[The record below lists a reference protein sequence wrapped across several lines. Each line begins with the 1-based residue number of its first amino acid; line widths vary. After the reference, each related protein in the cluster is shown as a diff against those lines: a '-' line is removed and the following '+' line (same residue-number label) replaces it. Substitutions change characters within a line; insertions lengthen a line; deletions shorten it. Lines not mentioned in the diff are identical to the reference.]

1 MLFILAACE
10 PPGPTVTPTSAVD
23 KSFTT
28 TVSGTVSVTEKGGS
42 TALEGV
48 NVSALVD
55 KKVVKTV
62 QTDAGGKYS
71 LAVTH
76 KGDFTLRISA
86 DKYVVQSLT
95 IKTEKG
101 TFKQDIALEKV
112 LASTTVSGN
121 VTAPDSTPLVGVS
134 ISVKDRPEI
143 LPVTTAA
150 DGTYSGLE
158 VSHSGSF
165 TLRAVK
171 DGYSPTIKILTPNT
185 SPAAEQNFTLTL
197 VGTPAFE
204 FPQVRKSKML
214 VITNPNSD
222 GTYSDQTYTNT
233 LLYNGKAVTSGAVY
247 SITKPTGITNEIG
260 FDTATGQVS
269 FGKLLYD
276 KMTPSDLA
284 QATGPPQTVTVQ
296 AAYQGKT
303 ASYTF
308 TVTDHFSPRWH
319 HRSVVLGS
327 DIYVIG
333 GQTRDVDPVTPS
345 IPALQS
351 NEVWRSGDGGLTW
364 DQMAKGTRFP
374 ARFSFG
380 SVVLGSDIYVIAGLG
395 GRFGTV
401 QRNDVWKSD
410 NRGESWTRTAATVPF
425 PMDAY
430 FASAV
435 LNNTI
440 LLMGGLRRSAPRDN
454 INEVW
459 KSSAGVSWSQVTTT
473 GIFTKRQ
480 IMSSVVLGSGTTADP
495 HEVYLIG
502 GQRRR
507 TLAVPAA
514 DLNDVWKSSDGVSWT
529 HVNRTRPAPAP
540 APTRFPARRGHS
552 SAAVKSAAGDIIYVI
567 GGLGGSSWVRDV
579 WKSTDKGVNWTL
591 VTSTPQFGNRSFH
604 SSVVQGGTVYVIGGN
619 SSGSTGLHNDVW
631 KSIDGGQTWTNVHKI
646 N

>member
-10 PPGPTVTPTSAVD
+10 PPGPPVTPTPAVD

-28 TVSGTVSVTEKGGS
+28 TVSGTVTVTEKGVS

-76 KGDFTLRISA
+76 KGNFTLRISA

-121 VTAPDSTPLVGVS
+121 VTAPDGTALKGVS

-143 LPVTTAA
+143 LPVTTAD
-150 DGTYSGLE
+150 DGTYGGLE

-165 TLRAVK
+165 TLRAAK

-185 SPAAEQNFTLTL
+185 STTAVQNFTLTL

-214 VITNPNSD
+214 VITNPNAD

-260 FDTATGQVS
+260 FDTATGEVS

-276 KMTPSDLA
+276 KMTPSDPA
-284 QATGPPQTVTVQ
+284 QPTGPPQTVAVQ

-308 TVTDHFSPRWH
+308 TVTEHFSPRENH
-319 HRSVVLGS
+319 SSVVLGD

-333 GQTRDVDPVTPS
+333 GKTRNFSFSGSTLTPA
-345 IPALQS
+345 IQS

-364 DQMAKGTRFP
+364 DQAAGGNRFP
-374 ARFSFG
+374 VRKSHG

-395 GRFGTV
+395 GQTGRT
-401 QRNDVWKSD
+401 QR
-410 NRGESWTRTAATVPF
+410 
-425 PMDAY
+425 
-430 FASAV
+430 
-435 LNNTI
+435 
-440 LLMGGLRRSAPRDN
+440 
-454 INEVW
+454 
-459 KSSAGVSWSQVTTT
+459 
-473 GIFTKRQ
+473 
-480 IMSSVVLGSGTTADP
+480 
-495 HEVYLIG
+495 
-502 GQRRR
+502 
-507 TLAVPAA
+507 
-514 DLNDVWKSSDGVSWT
+514 NDVWKSSDGGESWNSTAAPVPFAMDSSFASAVLNSTILIMGGLNRGSAPVDSVNDIWKSSDGASWSQVMTPAAGTRFSKRQDMSSVILGSGTAAEVYLIGGLQRGGTYYDEVWKSGDGASWT
-529 HVNRTRPAPAP
+529 HVNSAAPSTAK
-540 APTRFPARRGHS
+540 FSARSGHS
-552 SAAVKSAAGDIIYVI
+552 SVTVKDAAGDTIYVI
-567 GGLGGSSWVRDV
+567 GGLISGGSQLGKRCVEVCR
-579 WKSTDKGVNWTL
+579 
-591 VTSTPQFGNRSFH
+591 
-604 SSVVQGGTVYVIGGN
+604 
-619 SSGSTGLHNDVW
+619 
-631 KSIDGGQTWTNVHKI
+631 
-646 N
+646 